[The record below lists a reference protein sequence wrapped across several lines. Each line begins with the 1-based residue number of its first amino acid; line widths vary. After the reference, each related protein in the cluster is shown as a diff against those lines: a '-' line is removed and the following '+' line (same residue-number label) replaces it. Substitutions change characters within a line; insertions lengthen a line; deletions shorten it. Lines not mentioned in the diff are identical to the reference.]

1 MAPFASFKTWVK
13 AFSSAFWAE
22 ILQGKAVAQITES
35 TSITTALHT
44 ILDKAALIREVDM
57 FCAWLGYVSQVLSDV
72 LGVPHDVLLIS
83 IYIFSGYTKQ
93 QTRPRWFHVREVYCA
108 ETKGGSKASR
118 GAEKKESGVG

>member
-57 FCAWLGYVSQVLSDV
+57 FCAWLGYVSQVLPDV
-72 LGVPHDVLLIS
+72 LDVPQNYRAIML
-83 IYIFSGYTKQ
+83 YI
-93 QTRPRWFHVREVYCA
+93 
-108 ETKGGSKASR
+108 
-118 GAEKKESGVG
+118 